1 MTKNKAESEYVM
13 IRRKCEDSDM
23 AELTFAKNN
32 EKLDLTDYRCI
43 RMFSETTEEWV
54 HKDEYEHF
62 YEEYRKFNG
71 LMMRH
76 GAILSYIS
84 EPDKEFRESSG
95 NEVQNKYIRIIKK
108 CRELVKDHP

>member
-32 EKLDLTDYRCI
+32 EKLDLTDYRFI

-84 EPDKEFRESSG
+84 EPCEEKAVTTFLRM
-95 NEVQNKYIRIIKK
+95 KA
-108 CRELVKDHP
+108 KD